1 MQYRVLAS
9 LFPRGWSNF
18 GCVNGL
24 QTGGIEEVNK
34 KKKGKTPGAPRDIRI
49 YWGAL
54 VRWVNGCER
63 SWDSDTFGF
72 LVGLVNTRFWIF
84 HARYRFRFG
93 WELRTANCELGTGL
107 DLVFDAETHC
117 NAFNCKLRQ
126 AAHSNPNTETETKS
140 ESQFLEEVPYHCQ
153 QFVRQME
160 QLVRADYELVWAP
173 LSSLRRVRA
182 QVQVQSIAKSPK

>member
-54 VRWVNGCER
+54 V
-63 SWDSDTFGF
+63 
-72 LVGLVNTRFWIF
+72 LL
-84 HARYRFRFG
+84 RYI
-93 WELRTANCELGTGL
+93 NLG
-107 DLVFDAETHC
+107 A
-117 NAFNCKLRQ
+117 
-126 AAHSNPNTETETKS
+126 
-140 ESQFLEEVPYHCQ
+140 
-153 QFVRQME
+153 
-160 QLVRADYELVWAP
+160 
-173 LSSLRRVRA
+173 
-182 QVQVQSIAKSPK
+182 